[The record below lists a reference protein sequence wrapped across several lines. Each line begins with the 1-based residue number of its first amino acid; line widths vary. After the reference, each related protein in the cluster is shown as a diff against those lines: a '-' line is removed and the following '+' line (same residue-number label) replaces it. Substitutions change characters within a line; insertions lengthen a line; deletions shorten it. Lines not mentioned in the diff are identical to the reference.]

1 MAHSLQLLTRNPD
14 TSGKP
19 KINLHLIIPIIALAL
34 VVLVV
39 ALLFTQRN
47 STNSPQIVSQTFL
60 QEIVATSKM
69 STYEAVYNGV
79 AHVSSDENPEE
90 ILYHVSYNGTIKA
103 GFDFSKVNIQID
115 HQNKQVLVTLPIAK
129 ITQTSV
135 DITSMDFIFLEEK
148 ANTEAVSQ
156 QAYAACVK
164 DLTRESVEQPAIRQL
179 ARQNAENAILAL
191 IDPFVAQLGD
201 EYAVKFE

>member
-1 MAHSLQLLTRNPD
+1 MLRLINALLGN
-14 TSGKP
+14 TSGNQK
-19 KINLHLIIPIIALAL
+19 KLLLSLGSVAIVVVA
-34 VVLVV
+34 VLVAV
-39 ALLFTQRN
+39 AILVLPGRN
-47 STNSPQIVSQTFL
+47 DRSAQIVSQTFL

-79 AHVSSDENPEE
+79 AHVSSEESPEE

-103 GFDFSKVNIQID
+103 GFDFAKVDIQID
-115 HQNKQVLVTLPIAK
+115 HQNKQVLITLPIAK

-201 EYAVKFE
+201 GYAVKFV